1 VRFVLP
7 WMETE
12 REVLLRYLNKMRDA
26 VVNTSAGLT
35 EDQVRTPGVPSG
47 TSLLWLVHHLTAA
60 ELHWFQFVF
69 LGADQR
75 IDMEGPIPPGRTYD
89 EAVAE
94 YRAVCARNDE
104 IVREHD
110 LDTMAKI
117 ANPGEDVIDPL
128 RVILAHM
135 VEETGRHAGHAD
147 ILRELIDGR
156 TGF

>member
-1 VRFVLP
+1 
-7 WMETE
+7 
-12 REVLLRYLNKMRDA
+12 
-26 VVNTSAGLT
+26 
-35 EDQVRTPGVPSG
+35 VRTPGVPSG

>member
-1 VRFVLP
+1 
-7 WMETE
+7 METE

-35 EDQVRTPGVPSG
+35 EDQVRTPGVSSG
-47 TSLLWLVHHLTAA
+47 TSLLWLIHHLTAA

-75 IDMEGPIPPGRTYD
+75 LDLEGPIPPGRTYD

-117 ANPGEDVIDPL
+117 ANPGEDMIDPL